1 MKILFV
7 VTSRVIKDTGGVAR
21 AISTFANEFVKRGH
35 QAECVCMREQ
45 KGGFYFPLDTRAR
58 FTNLFYQKAPFN
70 RLCYFMSKIGTE
82 FSKLTV
88 KLGLQ
93 NNNTRWDPKRK
104 YFERKFVAR
113 LRKYIASS
121 RPDIILT
128 DQPQALYLA
137 QKAAK
142 GEIPIVGQTHSAP
155 VAFQNLNACESK
167 AFAWADAVQVL
178 MPSYVDFFGRL
189 GAKKVVY
196 IPNAVKQVSEE
207 NLADLNNDHCTI
219 INISRL
225 EHNKGQHLLLEAFG
239 ILAHQY
245 PNWKLVIY
253 GGDSGSCRYTK
264 FLKKIVEKYDIQRQV
279 IFAGV
284 TADVQEALKRGDIF
298 VFPSAY
304 EGFPLA
310 LTEAMSMG
318 LPVIGYKSCPGVN
331 ELISSGE
338 NGLLCE
344 DGAGPLAKAMETLM
358 QDQELRINYG
368 RNAHE
373 AMKKFAPERVY
384 DRWEQLLKETIEA
397 HRTAEE
403 ILRQKFLNNQKV
415 RHF

>member
-1 MKILFV
+1 M
-7 VTSRVIKDTGGVAR
+7 
-21 AISTFANEFVKRGH
+21 
-35 QAECVCMREQ
+35 
-45 KGGFYFPLDTRAR
+45 
-58 FTNLFYQKAPFN
+58 
-70 RLCYFMSKIGTE
+70 
-82 FSKLTV
+82 
-88 KLGLQ
+88 
-93 NNNTRWDPKRK
+93 
-104 YFERKFVAR
+104 
-113 LRKYIASS
+113 
-121 RPDIILT
+121 
-128 DQPQALYLA
+128 
-137 QKAAK
+137 
-142 GEIPIVGQTHSAP
+142 
-155 VAFQNLNACESK
+155 
-167 AFAWADAVQVL
+167 
-178 MPSYVDFFGRL
+178 
-189 GAKKVVY
+189 
-196 IPNAVKQVSEE
+196 
-207 NLADLNNDHCTI
+207 
-219 INISRL
+219 
-225 EHNKGQHLLLEAFG
+225 
-239 ILAHQY
+239 
-245 PNWKLVIY
+245 